1 MKGFGEFIGES
12 KMEKIIIG
20 GLEVWPEDLGEM
32 TWQEATTEVAKL
44 GPGWRL
50 PTIEEFRETLASMYY
65 HIPNLHGDYY
75 WSSTEEGDDND
86 DTDNDAWYFN
96 FYLGTAYFDAK
107 DSTYYVR
114 AVRDFTGAVAIEYLL
129 KDF

>member
-1 MKGFGEFIGES
+1 
-12 KMEKIIIG
+12 MEPIIIG
-20 GLEVWPEDLGEM
+20 ELQIWPKDLGGQM
-32 TWQEATTEVAKL
+32 TWDEATTEVAKL

-50 PTIEEFRETLASMYY
+50 PTREEFRETLASMYY

-75 WSSTEEGDDND
+75 WSSTEEDY
-86 DTDNDAWYFN
+86 NDAWYFFFTN
-96 FYLGTAYFDAK
+96 GNASIINKYLTF
-107 DSTYYVR
+107 YVR